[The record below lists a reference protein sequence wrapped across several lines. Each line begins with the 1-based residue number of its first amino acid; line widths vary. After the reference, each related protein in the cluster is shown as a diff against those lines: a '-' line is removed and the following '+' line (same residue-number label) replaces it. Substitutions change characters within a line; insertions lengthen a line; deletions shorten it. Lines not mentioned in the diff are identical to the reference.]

1 MIKEKKYIDDD
12 SLYLI
17 KDSDKNLYDLKR
29 IYCDWRILSKLLYQ
43 LYTTSSIISIIAL
56 MKAIKIIENIE
67 ENYFDDVFSLEEK
80 IKIYKALI
88 NNERT
93 VHYYFNNIQPKSY
106 IKTGILINQNPNFFE
121 DNYDN
126 YNDLISEEEINNN
139 DIIKVSQKLNSI
151 KNIMEK
157 DMKKYPK
164 LKLLYIKYKT
174 LQNILIN
181 KMNKEQEEKILSS
194 IKLNY
199 NENLLELKQNIENE
213 PVKINQKEIL
223 LIMPNGDI
231 NTSSFGDLDFQNEYT
246 NIFKKQE
253 IPQDSLEEFNDPLFP
268 ADYYSLGYIENYD
281 VKWEKADMILYTNNF
296 KILPSTNEFEGQ
308 NYHINSGILT
318 NYYFL
323 NGIYAL
329 LKYPSI
335 IYKLF
340 PFYEKSINGLYGIN
354 LRVDGIWKMVL
365 IDESFPCIENKKDNK
380 FFAFSSLNAKLIWLN
395 LIEKAYAKIC
405 GGYTNILNGNVSEIF
420 DLLTDAPT
428 NKIEIASL
436 KKNEVKNIIN
446 EALNEKYIIC
456 AKANNS
462 NSFDV
467 GLIPGNNYIINDLK
481 NLSVGISVENLIL
494 MKNIFGSQKYYGN
507 WSKNSKKWIP
517 SLKNNIPKDE
527 DEFFI
532 SLDDFYNYFSVL
544 YICKIYPSESDT
556 PYYSS
561 NIHYSKDEIIQP
573 NITILNILQDNTK
586 INIQFHQK
594 NPKFNQYVNLMPS
607 FILITDEYFKYINS
621 LTSNERNFSIDCV
634 LNEGKY
640 YIYSDIICRY
650 INKNVENFHGYTLC
664 TYSNNKIELE
674 KSQIDLNDFYSV
686 LKICLEDYS
695 KKYLKPKKC
704 DMGLLIYDNIFPKEE
719 YKNFNK
725 K

>member
-1 MIKEKKYIDDD
+1 
-12 SLYLI
+12 
-17 KDSDKNLYDLKR
+17 
-29 IYCDWRILSKLLYQ
+29 
-43 LYTTSSIISIIAL
+43 

-67 ENYFDDVFSLEEK
+67 ENYFDDIFSLEEK

-106 IKTGILINQNPNFFE
+106 IKIGILINQNPNFFE

-231 NTSSFGDLDFQNEYT
+231 NTSSFWDLDFQNEYT

-318 NYYFL
+318 NYYF
-323 NGIYAL
+323 
-329 LKYPSI
+329 
-335 IYKLF
+335 
-340 PFYEKSINGLYGIN
+340 
-354 LRVDGIWKMVL
+354 
-365 IDESFPCIENKKDNK
+365 
-380 FFAFSSLNAKLIWLN
+380 
-395 LIEKAYAKIC
+395 
-405 GGYTNILNGNVSEIF
+405 
-420 DLLTDAPT
+420 
-428 NKIEIASL
+428 
-436 KKNEVKNIIN
+436 
-446 EALNEKYIIC
+446 
-456 AKANNS
+456 
-462 NSFDV
+462 
-467 GLIPGNNYIINDLK
+467 
-481 NLSVGISVENLIL
+481 
-494 MKNIFGSQKYYGN
+494 
-507 WSKNSKKWIP
+507 
-517 SLKNNIPKDE
+517 
-527 DEFFI
+527 
-532 SLDDFYNYFSVL
+532 
-544 YICKIYPSESDT
+544 
-556 PYYSS
+556 
-561 NIHYSKDEIIQP
+561 
-573 NITILNILQDNTK
+573 
-586 INIQFHQK
+586 
-594 NPKFNQYVNLMPS
+594 
-607 FILITDEYFKYINS
+607 
-621 LTSNERNFSIDCV
+621 
-634 LNEGKY
+634 
-640 YIYSDIICRY
+640 
-650 INKNVENFHGYTLC
+650 
-664 TYSNNKIELE
+664 
-674 KSQIDLNDFYSV
+674 
-686 LKICLEDYS
+686 
-695 KKYLKPKKC
+695 
-704 DMGLLIYDNIFPKEE
+704 
-719 YKNFNK
+719 
-725 K
+725 